1 MGQFLGPRLRELRHS
16 REWHPG
22 KDPMTHTRDARVL
35 VRKFPQVDGRREKD
49 PPERVL
55 NYGK

>member
-1 MGQFLGPRLRELRHS
+1 
-16 REWHPG
+16 
-22 KDPMTHTRDARVL
+22 MTHTRDARVL

-49 PPERVL
+49 PPERVV